1 MTLRQLLEYG
11 IEITGNVAIKKWIDK
26 TETYRTL
33 HSTTIFEQRHF
44 GEFMDMEIKYMYS
57 VEENGQGWLIIE
69 VD

>member
-11 IEITGNVAIKKWIDK
+11 IEITGNVTIKKWIDK

-57 VEENGQGWLIIE
+57 VEEHGQGWLIIE